1 MKTLATPKIN
11 ADSNHKMSLNV
22 GGMTCAACVLHVE
35 NALSNISGVVSTN
48 VNLATERATIEYLAD
63 SGTIDA
69 IRSALDD
76 AGYTF
81 NGISDEDRERERLL
95 RAKTVETHRNRFL
108 IAGFIAIIIF
118 LGTMKT
124 WFPWMPS
131 FLQNWYTLWA
141 LATPVQF
148 WIAGQFYRRAWS
160 AAKRRTS
167 NMNTLIA
174 LGTSAAYLFSAL
186 ITLFPNLFDVEGVA
200 TTVYFDT
207 ATIIIT
213 LVLLGQ
219 FLEARAKDQTSEAIT
234 NLKNLQPKTALVVS
248 NGSQRIV
255 PIQQLCVDDLILLK
269 PGERVP
275 ADGQVMKGFSEIDE
289 ATLTGESMPTEKTIG
304 ALVYAGTINK
314 SGNLEFRV
322 NKIGKDTALA
332 NMIEMVEEAQGSK
345 APIQAMVDVIA
356 SYFVP
361 IVIAIAIATFFTWF
375 LIGPE
380 PTLTFAVLN
389 AVSVLVIA
397 CPCALGLAT
406 PTAIIVGTGKG
417 SQNGILVRN
426 AESLELAH
434 KIDTVVL
441 DKTGTITTGTPSV
454 TDIVT
459 TETAE
464 NEIIRL
470 AASAESGSE
479 HPIGIAIVKCAEER
493 LIEIGEPHGFR
504 ALPGQG
510 VQANVGHFSVTMGNR
525 KLMKELD
532 YPLKHLDKVAVDM
545 ATDGKT
551 PIFIAIDEQVRGVFA
566 VADVLRPESS
576 KSVAEM
582 KSMGLDLV
590 MLTGDN
596 SRTAKVIANQAGIST
611 VLSEMMP
618 EEKVAAIRNLQQ
630 RGKIVAMV
638 GDGINDAPAL
648 VQADLGIAIGSG
660 TDIAIEA
667 ANITLVQ
674 PDLRGIAKSIKLS
687 GATIKT
693 IKQNL
698 FWAFFYNTGLI
709 PIAAGILYIFFSN
722 GDVPSSLQYFLGN
735 YGFLNPVLAAGA
747 MAMSSVTVITNS
759 LRLRRFNMS

>member
-1 MKTLATPKIN
+1 MAIQKIN
-11 ADSNHKMSLNV
+11 ADSNHKMNLNV

-35 NALSNISGVVSTN
+35 NALSNIHGVLSVN
-48 VNLATERATIEYLAD
+48 VNLATERAAIVYLSDLVTINNIKIALAE
-63 SGTIDA
+63 
-69 IRSALDD
+69 

-81 NGISDEDRERERLL
+81 AGISDEDREQEQFL
-95 RAKTVETHRNRFL
+95 RTQVIKDHRNHFL
-108 IAGFIAIIIF
+108 IAAFLAAIIF
-118 LGTMKT
+118 LGSMKT
-124 WFPWMPS
+124 WFPWIPS
-131 FLQNWYTLWA
+131 FLQNWYVLWA

-148 WIAGQFYRRAWS
+148 WIGWQFYRRAWI
-160 AAKRRTS
+160 AAKRGTT

-174 LGTSAAYLFSAL
+174 LGTSVAYLFSAS
-186 ITLFPNLFDVEGVA
+186 ITLFPSFFNAPGI
-200 TTVYFDT
+200 TPTVYFDT
-207 ATIIIT
+207 AAIIIT

-219 FLEARAKDQTSEAIT
+219 FLEARAKGQTSEAIT
-234 NLKNLQPKTALVVS
+234 NLKDLQPKTALVVS
-248 NGSQRIV
+248 NGKQRIV
-255 PIQQLCVDDLILLK
+255 PIQQICVDDLVVLK

-275 ADGQVMKGFSEIDE
+275 ADGQVTKGFSEVDE

-322 NKIGKDTALA
+322 NKIGKYTALA

-345 APIQAMVDVIA
+345 APIQAMVDIVA

-361 IVIAIAIATFFTWF
+361 VVITIAIITFVTWF

-434 KIDTVVL
+434 KVDTVIL

-454 TDIVT
+454 TNIVT
-459 TETAE
+459 TGIPES
-464 NEIIRL
+464 EIIRF

-479 HPIGIAIVKCAEER
+479 HPIGIAIVNCAKER
-493 LIEIGEPHGFR
+493 RIEVSEPRDFR

-510 VQANVGHFSVTMGNR
+510 VEAKIGRFSVTMGNR
-525 KLMKELD
+525 KLMQHNG
-532 YPLKHLDKVAVDM
+532 YPLEQLDKVAIDM
-545 ATDGKT
+545 AADGKT
-551 PIFIAIDEQVRGVFA
+551 PIFIAVDQEVKGIIA
-566 VADVLRPESS
+566 VADSLRPESS
-576 KSVAEM
+576 ESVKEM
-582 KSMGLDLV
+582 KRMGLDLV

-596 SRTAKVIANQAGIST
+596 PRTAQVIANQAGINT
-611 VLSEMMP
+611 ILSEMMP
-618 EEKVAAIRNLQQ
+618 EQKVAAIKNLQQ
-630 RGKIVAMV
+630 LGKIVAMV

-648 VQADLGIAIGSG
+648 AQANLGIAIGSG

-667 ANITLVQ
+667 ADITLVQ
-674 PDLRGIAKSIKLS
+674 SDLRGIPKSIKLS
-687 GATIKT
+687 RATIKT

-709 PIAAGILYIFFSN
+709 PIAAGVLYLFFSN
-722 GDVPSSLQYFLGN
+722 GTVPNSLQYFLGN

-759 LRLRRFNMS
+759 LRLSRFNPS